1 MKEMTEL
8 GIQKRTSK
16 TTDHRGW
23 KITSRDLDILLAI
36 YRFRFMTRQLVEWVF
51 FLRGEPDFDGRSSA
65 SGRRLQALHDAGYV
79 ERLVLPMLPG
89 AGRAPLVYA
98 LSSRGTSA
106 VAGCLDIDRAKVDW
120 VPAHNRATP
129 FFMEHTLAIARLWA
143 SLVAALRGSDVEI
156 KRWIGE
162 AELRRFNTRVE
173 EHPSYRWLPVRP
185 DGYFELWWPDN
196 SVLPC
201 FVEVDMGTET
211 NARIYWKMRA
221 YLTYRRDGF
230 QQDYNRPPFKVLVVT
245 SGDRRLDNL
254 RRTVRKATSED
265 FCLYT
270 LLDNLHPRRV
280 LTEWW
285 NTDGQAVDLVE
296 V

>member
-1 MKEMTEL
+1 MTER
-8 GIQKRTSK
+8 GRQKRTTK

-23 KITSRDLDILLAI
+23 KITSHDLEILVAI
-36 YRFRFMTRQLVEWVF
+36 YRFRFITRQLLEWAF
-51 FLRGEPDFDGRSSA
+51 FSCGDADFDGRSSA
-65 SGRRLQALHDAGYV
+65 SGRRLQALYDAGYV
-79 ERLVLPMLPG
+79 QRLVLPMLPG

-98 LSSRGTSA
+98 LRSRGADA
-106 VAGCLDIDRAKVDW
+106 VASRLDVDRAKVDW
-120 VPAHNRATP
+120 VPAHNRATA

-143 SLVAALRGSDVEI
+143 SLVAALRGTDVEI
-156 KRWIGE
+156 KRWLGE
-162 AELRRFNTRVE
+162 GELRRLDKRVQE
-173 EHPSYRWLPVRP
+173 YPSYRWLPLRP
-185 DGYFELWWPDN
+185 DGYFELLSPDN

-230 QQDYNRPPFKVLVVT
+230 QQDYNRPPLFKVLVVT
-245 SGDRRLDNL
+245 SGDKRLDNL
-254 RRTVRKATSED
+254 RRTIRKATSED
-265 FCLYT
+265 FCLYS

-285 NTDGQAVDLVE
+285 DTEGRAVDLIRA
-296 V
+296 